1 MAFAQNS
8 AHGVV
13 ISEDDGSPVVGA
25 YVVVNGDNTNGTM
38 TDAEGRFSLRNIPS
52 LAKTLHVSCVGMKD
66 IDVPIASGEMR
77 VIMQT
82 DKQFL
87 DEVMVVYSEEIFF
100 HRFSGSR

>member
-52 LAKTLHVSCVGMKD
+52 LAKTLHVSCVHG
-66 IDVPIASGEMR
+66 GCLR
-77 VIMQT
+77 
-82 DKQFL
+82 
-87 DEVMVVYSEEIFF
+87 YSEKIFF
-100 HRFSGSR
+100 YWFRSSR